1 MVKTRERMY
10 VMMAKLNNMLKAMTA
25 GTQYPAWIQKLKDD
39 GRFVAAGKWSDN
51 SGGLLIFRAESLE
64 EAMQVVKDDPLVKNN
79 AVNHEVKEWDA
90 NFDFEP
96 TEY

>member
-1 MVKTRERMY
+1 MVKTKERMY
-10 VMMAKLNNMLKAMTA
+10 VMMAKLNNMMKALTA

-51 SGGLLIFRAESLE
+51 SGGLLIFRAESID
-64 EAMQVVKDDPLVKNN
+64 EARKLVLDDPLVKNQ
-79 AVNHEVKEWDA
+79 AVQHEVKEWDA